1 MDEVQIFSTC
11 LAEEF
16 FPEVPTAAAAVLE
29 KQGLRVRVARGAFCC
44 GQVAFNEGLRRDA
57 LELARR
63 FLDGFDTRAPIV
75 IPSGSCAAMVKIFYR
90 DLLADDPSLRHKA
103 QEIAPRVFEFS
114 QFLVNELK
122 VKDVGARFERTVAYH
137 PSCHLLR
144 ELGARDEPLR
154 LLSGVRG
161 IRLCELRNREECCG
175 FGGLFS
181 VKFPHI
187 SAAMLEDKLNRV
199 AESGAEVLT
208 ANDCGCLMHIAGGAH
223 RRGMTLETLH
233 LAQVL
238 ASQQG

>member
-1 MDEVQIFSTC
+1 MEETVQLFSTC

-16 FPEVPTAAAAVLE
+16 FPEVPAAAAAVLE
-29 KQGLRVRVARGAFCC
+29 KQGLRVRAPRGAFCC
-44 GQVAFNEGLRRDA
+44 GQVAFNEGLRREA
-57 LELARR
+57 AKLARR
-63 FLDGFDTRAPIV
+63 FLDSFDTRAPIV

-90 DLLADDPSLRHKA
+90 DLLADDPSLRGKA
-103 QEIAPRVFEFS
+103 QAIAPRVFEFS

-122 VKDVGARFERTVAYH
+122 AKDVGARFERTVAYH

-154 LLSGVRG
+154 LLGGVRG

-187 SAAMLEDKLNRV
+187 SAAMLEDKLNRI
-199 AESGAEVLT
+199 AESGAAVVV

-223 RRGMTLETLH
+223 RRGIALETLH

-238 ASQQG
+238 ASR